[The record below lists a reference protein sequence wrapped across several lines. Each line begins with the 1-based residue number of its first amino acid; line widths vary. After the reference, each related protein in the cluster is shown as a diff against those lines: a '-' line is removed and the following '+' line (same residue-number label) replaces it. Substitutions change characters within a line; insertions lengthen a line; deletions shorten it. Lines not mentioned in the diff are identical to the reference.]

1 MHSTRQPCD
10 DGSRDTPISV
20 ANGAVLVGE
29 IRRAGWRP
37 VARGLYLPES
47 EMSTVAQRTH
57 AWRCLLGDGLV
68 VTGLTAAAIRR
79 WWLPALPLEVPVF
92 IAISE
97 DDPRPR
103 RVGLRVARHRASIP
117 TTRLDGL
124 DVAIPAET
132 MLASARHLSLLD
144 LIILGDSALHSGDC
158 TEQDLRAA
166 AGQRRRGARA
176 LRRALPFLDSRSESS
191 GETLLRL
198 LHISCAIRVEPQFV
212 IKKNDRTLARADL
225 RIVGTRRLPEYDGAY
240 HRDPAQYERDRR
252 RDGRLRA
259 LGWEPYSYSIASV
272 LGEPVRILRD
282 ADGALGRDHR
292 LQRIKQFYELL
303 NPSSYTKRGAAQL
316 HARLGVLDRP
326 A

>member
-1 MHSTRQPCD
+1 M
-10 DGSRDTPISV
+10 
-20 ANGAVLVGE
+20 
-29 IRRAGWRP
+29 
-37 VARGLYLPES
+37 
-47 EMSTVAQRTH
+47 
-57 AWRCLLGDGLV
+57 
-68 VTGLTAAAIRR
+68 
-79 WWLPALPLEVPVF
+79 
-92 IAISE
+92 
-97 DDPRPR
+97 
-103 RVGLRVARHRASIP
+103 
-117 TTRLDGL
+117 
-124 DVAIPAET
+124 
-132 MLASARHLSLLD
+132 
-144 LIILGDSALHSGDC
+144 
-158 TEQDLRAA
+158 
-166 AGQRRRGARA
+166 
-176 LRRALPFLDSRSESS
+176 
-191 GETLLRL
+191 LRL

-292 LQRIKQFYELL
+292 PQRIKQFYELL